1 MHEFERVFKDEK
13 YNGLPSMAG
22 FVKGVATALKPTRE
36 AGRRGGESTARRG
49 GYYFIFSVPVRAH
62 TASG

>member
-1 MHEFERVFKDEK
+1 MCFSFCLLL
-13 YNGLPSMAG
+13 GGTSAA
-22 FVKGVATALKPTRE
+22 KGGAPYALALKTHK

-49 GYYFIFSVPVRAH
+49 GYYFIFSVPARAH